1 MLNYEIKFNKNI
13 ISIFVKKMAF
23 GFPPNYK
30 ETFSYSDFAKPQFLM
45 LCLYACQELNW
56 HIQYFSN
63 KGLIA
68 YTQNEDLKFHAQIKI
83 VLEYDNIIIQSTSL
97 GNEMF
102 DSDKN
107 KKTVHAFLEELE
119 LVKQK
124 YNLEQLDENY
134 EAIRE
139 NIIGENQDILQIS
152 SSTSL
157 DIFKDIFS
165 LFKPTKNYFFTP
177 IILIVNIFVFVLMVV
192 NGVNPIDP
200 TTNDLINWG
209 ANFKPLTINGE
220 WWRLFT
226 CTFEHI
232 GIMHLLFNMYAL
244 VYIGIL
250 LEPILGKVR
259 FIFAYIITGISASL
273 VSLWWT
279 DINVSAG
286 ASGSIF
292 GLYGI
297 FLALLTTSIVEK
309 STRRPLLISMI
320 IFIIFNL
327 ANGLKSGVDNAAH
340 IGGLLSGI
348 MIAYLMLP
356 SLKNKSNLLLKYT
369 SILLISMILL
379 FSSFLVIKK
388 IPNHFK
394 QYDNLMNILNTNDMK
409 SVTVFSLNDSI
420 KTEDKMLKIKNEAI
434 SITKM
439 NLLII
444 DSLQKLDVPQKMKY
458 DLPRLKKYF
467 DIRLLSFELYYKA
480 VSENTTKY
488 DDSLN
493 YYYKI
498 LNSLSR

>member
-1 MLNYEIKFNKNI
+1 
-13 ISIFVKKMAF
+13 MAF

-30 ETFSYSDFAKPQFLM
+30 ETFSYNDYAKPQFLM

-68 YTQNEDLKFHAQIKI
+68 YNQNEDLKFYAQIKI

-124 YNLEQLDENY
+124 YDLVQLDENY

-250 LEPILGKVR
+250 LEPILGRVR
-259 FIFAYIITGISASL
+259 FIFAYIITGIAASL

-369 SILLISMILL
+369 SILVISIILL

-434 SITKM
+434 GITKM

-444 DSLQKLDVPQKMKY
+444 DSLQKMDIPQKMKY

-498 LNSLSR
+498 LNSLSK